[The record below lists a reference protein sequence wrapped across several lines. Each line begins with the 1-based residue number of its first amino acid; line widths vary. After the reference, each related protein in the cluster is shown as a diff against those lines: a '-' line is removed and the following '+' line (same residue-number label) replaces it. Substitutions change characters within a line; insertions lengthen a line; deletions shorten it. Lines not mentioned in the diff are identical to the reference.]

1 MCYNGGMKNYN
12 ALKLN
17 AIKLRKSGASYGEI
31 KKELNV
37 SKSTLSYWLRDVPL
51 KEEYKKKFYT
61 NRVLNLA
68 RGAQSQKERRSRE
81 IAEIVKNAKREI
93 STHISLESYR
103 LFGAALYWAEGSKK
117 NELRV
122 TNSDPYLILF
132 MVKWFEKILNV
143 PPSTLRTYLNIYPQ
157 QNDLEIKKFWSQLTG
172 IPLENF
178 GKSFVKPSS
187 KNYKKNTLYY
197 GTIQVRVPKG
207 TDMRHRIFGWTK
219 AVLDDISQ
227 KTELTQQEWKKLQIS
242 RAINIPK
249 T

>member
-1 MCYNGGMKNYN
+1 MPQGQTSSFFQI
-12 ALKLN
+12 L
-17 AIKLRKSGASYGEI
+17 AIKSGNFVANLISQQ
-31 KKELNV
+31 V
-37 SKSTLSYWLRDVPL
+37 YWLKDVPL
-51 KEEYKKKFYT
+51 TEEQRKRFYT
-61 NRVLNLA
+61 ANILLLS
-68 RGAQSQKERRSRE
+68 RGAQSQKGRRKRE
-81 IAEIVKNAKREI
+81 INEIIKNAKKEV
-93 STHISLESYR
+93 SKSISLESYR
-103 LFGAALYWAEGSKK
+103 LFGTALYWAEGSKK

-143 PPSTLRTYLNIYPQ
+143 APVTLRAYLNIYPQ
-157 QNDLEIKKFWSQLTG
+157 QNDLDIKKFWSQLTN

-178 GKSFVKPSS
+178 GKSFIKPLS

-197 GTIQVRVPKG
+197 GTIQIRVPKG

-219 AVLDDISQ
+219 AVLHDVSQ
-227 KTELTQQEWKKLQIS
+227 KTELTQQEWKKLQVS

>member
-1 MCYNGGMKNYN
+1 MKNYN

-51 KEEYKKKFYT
+51 KEEHKKKFYT

-103 LFGAALYWAEGSKK
+103 LFGAALYWAEGTKK
-117 NELRV
+117 QRLEV

-132 MVKWFEKILNV
+132 MVKWFEKVFDID
-143 PPSTLRTYLNIYPQ
+143 PKKLRAWLNIYPQ
-157 QNDLEIKKFWSQLTG
+157 QNDLEIKKFWSQLTN

-178 GKSFVKPSS
+178 GKSYIKPLN
-187 KNYKKNTLYY
+187 KHYKKNTLYY
-197 GTIQVRVPKG
+197 GTIKVTVPRG
-207 TDMRHRIFGWTK
+207 SNMRHRIFGWTK
-219 AVLDDISQ
+219 AVLHDIST

-249 T
+249 